1 MNQVDAP
8 ICIECGEYIIGY
20 ALELEQKVC
29 ADCQEALDGTL

>member
-8 ICIECGEYIIGY
+8 VCVECGEYIIGY

-29 ADCQEALDGTL
+29 DT